1 MYPFSSNSLN
11 WIKSYLTDRKQC
23 VFGNKLKSSFQD
35 VRAGV
40 PQGSVLGPILFLLF
54 VNDLPLFIDETYLE
68 LYADDTT
75 VHYAC
80 KNKIVLRNKLQKG
93 SNGFLN
99 WCLSNNMHVHLQKT
113 SIMWIGTWLNLSHM
127 ESLDIYLENEII
139 KQVDTQKLLGIIID
153 KSLNWDEQISAV
165 CLNITRRISLLKQLS
180 KYVNIDSLKLY
191 YNSYILPILDY
202 GCIIWSW
209 TTIKNIGRI
218 LKLQKR
224 AARIILKVDYMTP
237 SLEMFKTL
245 QWLSFPQRIKY
256 HTALMIFKTLNRH
269 APEYLLD
276 LFTKASEMHGRNLR
290 SVTNDDLRVPFART
304 NYFSKS
310 FSIEGA
316 KQWNSL
322 PTDIKQI
329 KTLHS
334 FKTSLRSHLF
344 NSDS

>member
-1 MYPFSSNSLN
+1 
-11 WIKSYLTDRKQC
+11 
-23 VFGNKLKSSFQD
+23 
-35 VRAGV
+35 
-40 PQGSVLGPILFLLF
+40 
-54 VNDLPLFIDETYLE
+54 
-68 LYADDTT
+68 
-75 VHYAC
+75 
-80 KNKIVLRNKLQKG
+80 
-93 SNGFLN
+93 
-99 WCLSNNMHVHLQKT
+99 MHVHLQKT
-113 SIMWIGTWLNLSHM
+113 SIMWIGTWQNLSHM

-139 KQVDTQKLLGIIID
+139 KQVDTQKLLGIITD

-191 YNSYILPILDY
+191 FNSNILPILYY
-202 GCIIWSW
+202 GCIIWSR
-209 TTIKNIGRI
+209 TTVKNIGRI

-256 HTALMIFKTLNRH
+256 HTALMIFKTLNGH
-269 APEYLLD
+269 ASEYLLD

-290 SVTNDDLRVPFART
+290 SVTYDDLRVPFART